1 MILIELSNAP
11 AAARA
16 WAKKKVKA
24 RSKTRSRSN
33 SSRTNRPKPVPV
45 SSGSLHLEV
54 IKDAT
59 AATAAAGTTTATAIT
74 KNPTAALVLWGLHF
88 GLNVAWVP
96 IFFGLQRLRLGLI
109 VSCIL
114 VATLLFIIP
123 VFYLIDPLAAYL
135 LIPYGIWLSFATFA
149 LNVAVCRLNPTEN
162 GYNNAMFQA
171 QLKKLQDTAATYAGV

>member
-1 MILIELSNAP
+1 MGLA
-11 AAARA
+11 
-16 WAKKKVKA
+16 V
-24 RSKTRSRSN
+24 SRI
-33 SSRTNRPKPVPV
+33 SSSIV
-45 SSGSLHLEV
+45 SSTSSSSSSLLSS
-54 IKDAT
+54 
-59 AATAAAGTTTATAIT
+59 AGTTTATAIT
-74 KNPTAALVLWGLHF
+74 NNPTAALVLWGLHF

-114 VATLLFIIP
+114 VATLLVIIP
-123 VFYLIDPLAAYL
+123 LFYLIDPLAAYL